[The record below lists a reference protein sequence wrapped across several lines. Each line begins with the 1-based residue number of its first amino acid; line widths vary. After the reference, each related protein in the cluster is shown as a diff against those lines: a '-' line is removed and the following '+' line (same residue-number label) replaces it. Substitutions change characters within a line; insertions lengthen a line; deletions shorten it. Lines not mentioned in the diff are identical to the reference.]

1 MANCSTPVTY
11 CIGTANDFL
20 AKTNKDNS
28 LSFLTKDTMDVPVST
43 VNVITIVD
51 GNALFFYLKEIPDN
65 FKQIAEK
72 LYNSTIKSGD

>member
-1 MANCSTPVTY
+1 
-11 CIGTANDFL
+11 
-20 AKTNKDNS
+20 
-28 LSFLTKDTMDVPVST
+28 MDVPVST